1 MGEEMSK
8 AEVLEA
14 LRSTRQEWD
23 ALISRIPSARMME
36 PGVMGDASEW
46 TVKDV
51 IYHVLWGECEIIEV
65 FRQHKLAGSDLW
77 DLPQTERNTAMV
89 EEGKH
94 LSLAEVLSEAQQVYA
109 QLVAEIEK
117 LSDEDLNDASL
128 YEDMPPDWKPWRL
141 IAENTFEHYPDHI
154 GPISAWLE
162 RQGPEEAL
170 RQA

>member
-14 LRSTRQEWD
+14 MRSARQEWD
-23 ALISRIPSARMME
+23 ALISRIPSARMTE
-36 PGVMGDASEW
+36 PGVMGDGSEW

-51 IYHVLWGECEIIEV
+51 IYHVLWGEREIIEV
-65 FRQHKLAGSDLW
+65 FRQHKLTGSDLW

-94 LSLAEVLSEAQQVYA
+94 LSLDEVLSEAQQVYA

-141 IAENTFEHYPDHI
+141 IAENTFEHYPEHL

-162 RQGPEEAL
+162 KPESEEQL
-170 RQA
+170 QQA